1 MTNSALHD
9 APFEMWSV
17 PNWLDLLSESGWHF
31 PDRNAGEALVC
42 VADAV
47 NCLRREGMSQD
58 QIGAAFLRVRMSTMI
73 PRLNPDGTVTVPMR
87 AEGPNGEVGDGVGTL
102 SPGDAGFDAWYAYLT
117 KDRR

>member
-1 MTNSALHD
+1 MDTGALHD
-9 APFEMWSV
+9 APFEMWNV

-31 PDRNAGEALVC
+31 PGRNAGEALVG

-47 NCLRREGMSQD
+47 NHLRREGMSPD
-58 QIGAAFLRVRMSTMI
+58 QIGEAFLRVRMRTMI